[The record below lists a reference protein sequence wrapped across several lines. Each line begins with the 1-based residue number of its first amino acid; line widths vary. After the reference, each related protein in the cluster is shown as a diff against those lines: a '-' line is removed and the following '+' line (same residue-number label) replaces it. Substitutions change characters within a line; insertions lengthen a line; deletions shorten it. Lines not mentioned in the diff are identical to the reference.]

1 MFSNAAEYA
10 IKACIWIANNATD
23 KNLVKAEDLAK
34 ETQMPKAFIAK
45 ILQNLSKKQIV
56 TSVKGPHGGFY
67 IYNNDPESIPIY
79 SIVEAIDGN
88 GILNSCVLGIKVCS
102 DVKPCPAHN
111 KYKPIKLQL
120 QDFLLNTNLKELAE
134 GLKSGIAYLRV

>member
-67 IYNNDPESIPIY
+67 IYNNDPESISIY

>member
-10 IKACIWIANNATD
+10 IKAFIWISNNATD

-67 IYNNDPESIPIY
+67 IYNNDPESISIY

-120 QDFLLNTNLKELAE
+120 
-134 GLKSGIAYLRV
+134 